1 MTTLIDKSN
10 ITFEEILQLFTSIDT
25 PEKGI
30 VMREKMALFLKGKSI
45 EERKFYGSILLSIT
59 QDNAMSLLRMIRES
73 KDLSIFNNL
82 ENALTELKK
91 AA

>member
-1 MTTLIDKSN
+1 MTTLIDTSN
-10 ITFEEILQLFTSIDT
+10 ITFEEILQLFTTIDT
-25 PEKGI
+25 PEKGA
-30 VMREKMALFLKGKSI
+30 VMREKMALFLKGKSA
-45 EERKFYGSILLSIT
+45 EERKFYGSVLLSIT

-73 KDLSIFNNL
+73 KDLPMLNKL

>member
-1 MTTLIDKSN
+1 MTTLIDTSN

-25 PEKGI
+25 PEKG
-30 VMREKMALFLKGKSI
+30 VMLREKMTLFLKGKSS
-45 EERKFYGSILLSIT
+45 EERKFYGSVLLSIT

-73 KDLSIFNNL
+73 KDLSMFNRL